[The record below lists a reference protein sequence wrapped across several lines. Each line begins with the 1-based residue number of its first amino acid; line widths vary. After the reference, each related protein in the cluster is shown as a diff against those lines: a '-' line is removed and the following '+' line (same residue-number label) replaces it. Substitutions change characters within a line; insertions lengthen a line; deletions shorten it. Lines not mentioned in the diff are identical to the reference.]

1 MSKKSS
7 DTYKLPL
14 LMDVNNIPELVAYIC
29 FLVISILLMI
39 KVYKNLVN
47 IKNLQLSRAEE
58 QKDMLLIQKLL
69 LINLTFE
76 IISYSIEIVG
86 YPFLDSESDIFPIS
100 YYFFSYSHIVVLY
113 IAYWRSSL
121 IWIQLLSMKQTDD
134 TVLKN
139 IYICLKR
146 FPIIEILII
155 ILAILMFVFYL
166 LKKSTLAGLL
176 FFFIT
181 CFILFIFI
189 IVGILFR
196 IYVLTQK
203 DIPKD
208 SRLRVQIYILIL
220 IIVIMFRL
228 IWNFLNILPN
238 FQEVLKD
245 FKYQHNS
252 DGTLEEHPF
261 NWTIYI
267 IIYIPL
273 ANFVPIF
280 LLTNIYQ
287 PKSLNLHKKKTLIDI
302 SF

>member
-1 MSKKSS
+1 MQKHQS
-7 DTYKLPL
+7 DPYKLPL

-39 KVYKNLVN
+39 KVYLNYVNAKNLS
-47 IKNLQLSRAEE
+47 LTRTEE
-58 QKDMLLIQKLL
+58 QKDMLLIQRLL
-69 LINLTFE
+69 LINLTLEILSYLVE
-76 IISYSIEIVG
+76 IIG
-86 YPFLDSESDIFPIS
+86 FFFLKSDVFPIS
-100 YYFFSYSHIVVLY
+100 YFFFSYSHIVILY

-121 IWIQLLSMKQTDD
+121 IWIQLLSMKKTDD
-134 TVLKN
+134 TVLRN

-146 FPIIEILII
+146 FPIIEVFII

-166 LKKSTLAGLL
+166 LQDQTIAGLL
-176 FFFIT
+176 FVSIT
-181 CFILFIFI
+181 CFILIVFI
-189 IVGILFR
+189 IVGLLFR

-208 SRLRVQIYILIL
+208 SRLRVSIYILIL
-220 IIVIMFRL
+220 IVVTLLRL
-228 IWNFLNILPN
+228 IWNLLNSLSSFQDFL
-238 FQEVLKD
+238 EK
-245 FKYQHNS
+245 FKYEED
-252 DGTLEEHPF
+252 DGGDLVEKPF
-261 NWTIYI
+261 NWFFYI

-287 PKSLNLHKKKTLIDI
+287 PKILNIQKRKTLIDI